1 MPIKIDKIA
10 QYNRA
15 VDYAKSRN
23 GECLSTE
30 YTKAKDKMLWKC
42 DNPAHPQWESP
53 FDSMVSG
60 QKWCTLCG
68 IEKNANKNRL
78 SDGLERAHK
87 HAQSKGGQCLSTE
100 YMNAKEPMLWKCD
113 NPEHPVWQSNF
124 DHVVSR
130 DRWCQQCAYD
140 KSIMSD
146 GFKKAQAYAKKQN
159 GQCLT
164 HPDTPIKKHTYL
176 LWKCDNI
183 EHPAWESTFHN
194 IIELNTWCGRCAGK
208 YTEKEYL
215 VKAYKMANEKGGQCL
230 STEYIDQ
237 RSPMIWK
244 CDDESHPFW
253 HASYDDILN
262 KNNWCGKC
270 KGILTPEEYLQKA
283 QAYAISKGGKCI
295 STQYDTQAEKLK
307 WECPKHGVFK
317 SDYVN
322 IVSRKRWCPHCF
334 KEARDNA
341 IFEKAKEYA
350 RTRGGE
356 ILTIQFINVNRKLEW
371 KCKNKSHPTWWG
383 SPRFIVGQKTWCPEC
398 GLTYSKEK
406 RVRIMLEYL
415 LGFSLVKARPQWN
428 LNPKTNHY
436 LELDGYNEKEKIA
449 FEFQGRHHFKENI
462 FKNSNLSDIQYKDAI
477 KLENCLKEGVKLLVI
492 EDNTN
497 TRTFNTLMKHLI
509 NNLER
514 ENIPYNRDYNQEEI
528 QKRLEEE
535 ELYFL

>member
-1 MPIKIDKIA
+1 MPIIDKIA

-15 VDYAKSRN
+15 VDYAKSRG

-87 HAQSKGGQCLSTE
+87 HAQSKGGKCLSTE
-100 YMNAKEPMLWKCD
+100 YTNAKALMSWKCD
-113 NPEHPVWQSNF
+113 NPEHPAWQSDF

-146 GFKKAQAYAKKQN
+146 GFKKAQDYAQSQN

-164 HPDTPIKKHTYL
+164 PPDTPIKKHTYL
-176 LWKCDNI
+176 LWKCDDEN
-183 EHPAWESTFHN
+183 HPAWESTFHN
-194 IIELNTWCGRCAGK
+194 TVEQNTWCAKCAGK
-208 YTEKEYL
+208 YTPEEYL
-215 VKAYKMANEKGGQCL
+215 EKAQDYALYKGGKCL
-230 STEYIDQ
+230 SVEYIDQ
-237 RSPMIWK
+237 KTDMEWK
-244 CDDESHPFW
+244 CDDDSHPFW
-253 HASYDDILN
+253 ISSY
-262 KNNWCGKC
+262 KNVVARDLWCPKC
-270 KGILTPEEYLQKA
+270 RDILTPEEYLQKA
-283 QAYAISKGGKCI
+283 KDYAITRGGQCV
-295 STQYDTQAEKLK
+295 STKYIAQIEPLD
-307 WECPKHGVFK
+307 WMCVNHGIFK
-317 SDYVN
+317 SDYAN
-322 IVSRKRWCPHCF
+322 IVTNNRWCPHCW

-341 IFEKAKEYA
+341 LFQKVKDYAKS
-350 RTRGGE
+350 RGGKV
-356 ILTIQFINVNRKLEW
+356 ISPDFIAMSEKIEW
-371 KCKNKSHPTWWG
+371 SCKNENHPTWFAPP
-383 SPRFIVGQKTWCPEC
+383 SSVVTQKTWCPEC

-462 FKNSNLSDIQYKDAI
+462 FKKTNLSDIQYKDAI